1 MVVRRNDGAI
11 MRVKCR
17 RLMKCNQSAGS
28 VARAAACAAYGD
40 SEVFRLFHTDETDLP
55 LPQGLTTLESF
66 YKHFAAAVSGMTTS
80 ADESLRELEAR
91 HYRLE
96 SLNADL
102 ADIEKKISKEVQLD
116 RKYALAKEKQ
126 RIVKEIKQCQNS
138 KK

>member
-1 MVVRRNDGAI
+1 M
-11 MRVKCR
+11 
-17 RLMKCNQSAGS
+17 
-28 VARAAACAAYGD
+28 
-40 SEVFRLFHTDETDLP
+40 P

-96 SLNADL
+96 SLNAEL
-102 ADIEKKISKEVQLD
+102 ADIERKLSKEVQLD

-126 RIVKEIKQCQNS
+126 RIGRELGRVVL
-138 KK
+138 